1 MNILKNA
8 IEASPNSITVEAGV
22 KADDTVEIKIANDG
36 EPIADETANHIF
48 TPFFTTRK
56 EGNGIGLSLS
66 RRIVT
71 HLGGTLSL
79 KTRPITCF
87 SIRL

>member
-1 MNILKNA
+1 MVYTDESLLSRVIMNILKNA

-48 TPFFTTRK
+48 Y
-56 EGNGIGLSLS
+56 
-66 RRIVT
+66 
-71 HLGGTLSL
+71 
-79 KTRPITCF
+79 
-87 SIRL
+87 SIFHHS